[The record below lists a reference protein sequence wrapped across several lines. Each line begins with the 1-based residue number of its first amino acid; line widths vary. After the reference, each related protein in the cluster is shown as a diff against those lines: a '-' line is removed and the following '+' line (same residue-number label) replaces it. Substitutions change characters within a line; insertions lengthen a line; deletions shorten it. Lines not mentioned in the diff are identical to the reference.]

1 VAVILKLVLFPSHIV
16 WATGCPV
23 IEGTLY
29 SSIYH
34 PEPVRRGINI
44 PWFVVFTSSI
54 AELSAGVPVVFMAAP
69 CPLAGSCRRQFK
81 VMSTANNNI
90 FCRIMILF

>member
-1 VAVILKLVLFPSHIV
+1 VAVMLKLILFPSHIV

-23 IEGTLY
+23 IEGILY

-44 PWFVVFTSSI
+44 PWLVVFTSSI
-54 AELSAGVPVVFMAAP
+54 AELSAIAPMMLMAAP
-69 CPLAGSCRRQFK
+69 
-81 VMSTANNNI
+81 
-90 FCRIMILF
+90 